1 MTEEIKKE
9 EVKAEAPKA
18 EAKKDAKPVE
28 KKEAPKA
35 EAKPTDKKDVKPGE
49 KKAEGKPGDKKGPR
63 KDHRRP
69 RREEAKEYEERV
81 VEINRI
87 SKTVQGGRHMRF
99 SALVVIGDKK
109 GKYGF
114 AMEKSG
120 EVPDAIKKS
129 LEAAKH
135 NMFTIHIVK
144 KGFTIAHEVMGKYGA
159 TKVYLKPAPAGTGII
174 AGGPVRAILELG
186 GLKNVVSKVYG
197 ARASINVIRATHNA
211 IINLK
216 SFRDVQTLCGKLVEK
231 KEEEAK

>member
-9 EVKAEAPKA
+9 EKKVEAPKA
-18 EAKKDAKPVE
+18 EAKPVE
-28 KKEAPKA
+28 KKDI
-35 EAKPTDKKDVKPGE
+35 KPTDKKDVKPGE
-49 KKAEGKPGDKKGPR
+49 KKPEGKPGDKGHGR

-135 NMFTIHIVK
+135 NMHNIHIVK

-186 GLKNVVSKVYG
+186 GLRNVVSKVYG

-216 SFRDVQTLCGKLVEK
+216 SYRDVQTLRGKLENKPETKV
-231 KEEEAK
+231 EEAK

>member
-1 MTEEIKKE
+1 MAE
-9 EVKAEAPKA
+9 EVKKEVAVNKA
-18 EAKKDAKPVE
+18 ENKEVKKTDNKS
-28 KKEAPKA
+28 
-35 EAKPTDKKDVKPGE
+35 TDKKV
-49 KKAEGKPGDKKGPR
+49 EGKPNGANAHQ
-63 KDHRRP
+63 DHNRRP
-69 RREEAKEYEERV
+69 RRQDSERKEYDERV

-99 SALVVIGDKK
+99 SALAVIGDHK

-129 LEAAKH
+129 LEAARH
-135 NMFTIHIVK
+135 NMYFIHTV
-144 KGFTIAHEVMGKYGA
+144 KGFTIAHEVIGKYGA
-159 TKVYLKPAPAGTGII
+159 TKVYLKPARPGTGII

-211 IINLK
+211 ISQLK
-216 SFRDVQTLCGKLVEK
+216 SYKEVQTLRGKL
-231 KEEEAK
+231 KEETTNGVK

>member
-1 MTEEIKKE
+1 MAEEIKKE
-9 EVKAEAPKA
+9 EKKVEAPKA
-18 EAKKDAKPVE
+18 EQPKVE
-28 KKEAPKA
+28 KKVEAPKA
-35 EAKPTDKKDVKPGE
+35 EAKPTDKKV
-49 KKAEGKPGDKKGPR
+49 EGKPGDKKGGR
-63 KDHRRP
+63 RDHRRP

-135 NMFTIHIVK
+135 NMYNIHIVK

-197 ARASINVIRATHNA
+197 ARASINVIRATHDA

-216 SFRDVQTLCGKLVEK
+216 SFRDVQTLRGKLDNSQPVNTQ
-231 KEEEAK
+231 EAK

>member
-1 MTEEIKKE
+1 MEENK
-9 EVKAEAPKA
+9 EVKTAVAVENK
-18 EAKKDAKPVE
+18 KPVE
-28 KKEAPKA
+28 N
-35 EAKPTDKKDVKPGE
+35 KPTE
-49 KKAEGKPGDKKGPR
+49 KKNDGKPENKEGRPHGR
-63 KDHRRP
+63 RHDHRRP
-69 RREEAKEYEERV
+69 RGEERKEYEERV
-81 VEINRI
+81 VDINRI

-129 LEAAKH
+129 LEAARH
-135 NMFTIHIVK
+135 NMYNLHIVK
-144 KGFTIAHEVMGKYGA
+144 GATIAHEVMGTYGA

-174 AGGPVRAILELG
+174 AGGPVRAILELA

-211 IINLK
+211 IAQLK
-216 SFRDVQTLCGKLVEK
+216 SYRQVRELRGLNIEK
-231 KEEEAK
+231 EEKVEEAK